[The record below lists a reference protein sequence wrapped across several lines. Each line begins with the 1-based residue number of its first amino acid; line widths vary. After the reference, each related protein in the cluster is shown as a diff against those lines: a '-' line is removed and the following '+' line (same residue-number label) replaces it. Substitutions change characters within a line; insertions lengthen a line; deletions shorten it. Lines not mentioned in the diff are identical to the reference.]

1 MSNIIKIEKNYEYY
15 EKLDNR
21 QKNGGDLLSRIKLW
35 QSAEKDLCDIRVY
48 KNLAELYR
56 LADLNDYSAQYW
68 YKFLN
73 RITEK
78 QDKKEAFNGLGNA
91 YFLLGNVKV
100 SNYYLNNAFLVGG
113 AIDPDDLDEEV
124 VEYFANDFEKGDAYK
139 IVYPPEKADY
149 TSLIEDAKEAF
160 VSGETEKA
168 KSIYNKIPKGS
179 RFYSEARTE
188 LSVIEFVVGNTDKAI
203 EYSFEAV
210 KANEN
215 NLFALCNLSSMY
227 FVKGDKDNSRRYFD
241 RAIKL
246 TPNGYGE
253 NLKLAMACCE
263 QKEHSL
269 ALKYLQ
275 SIEEEKKYDIS
286 VKFLIATANYNL
298 GYLQTAR
305 DKFFEA
311 LSLKGRD
318 YVLEYYIKLTDL
330 AIDRGLDGKKND
342 LKYFMNVPELKAK
355 ENKKEIERLSSL
367 TPDAI
372 SKALKKEETFS
383 LLTWAINY
391 ADSETGKTA
400 IYILASSS
408 LKRAKDYMLSLLLE
422 VSISDYLKRVILTV
436 LTIDGYN
443 KNVGMVVGNVYGKSK
458 LYALSDSVPDRILY
472 SYAGC
477 VSVLAPVGVEN
488 FSKLKETAESIA
500 KADEN
505 ILEKLDGP
513 YLSAVIT
520 VLSKTKVVSEIKNA
534 VKLFKVDENKLLS
547 ALDTIRKNLNN

>member
-1 MSNIIKIEKNYEYY
+1 
-15 EKLDNR
+15 
-21 QKNGGDLLSRIKLW
+21 
-35 QSAEKDLCDIRVY
+35 
-48 KNLAELYR
+48 
-56 LADLNDYSAQYW
+56 
-68 YKFLN
+68 
-73 RITEK
+73 
-78 QDKKEAFNGLGNA
+78 
-91 YFLLGNVKV
+91 
-100 SNYYLNNAFLVGG
+100 
-113 AIDPDDLDEEV
+113 
-124 VEYFANDFEKGDAYK
+124 
-139 IVYPPEKADY
+139 
-149 TSLIEDAKEAF
+149 
-160 VSGETEKA
+160 
-168 KSIYNKIPKGS
+168 
-179 RFYSEARTE
+179 
-188 LSVIEFVVGNTDKAI
+188 
-203 EYSFEAV
+203 
-210 KANEN
+210 
-215 NLFALCNLSSMY
+215 
-227 FVKGDKDNSRRYFD
+227 
-241 RAIKL
+241 
-246 TPNGYGE
+246 
-253 NLKLAMACCE
+253 
-263 QKEHSL
+263 
-269 ALKYLQ
+269 
-275 SIEEEKKYDIS
+275 
-286 VKFLIATANYNL
+286 
-298 GYLQTAR
+298 
-305 DKFFEA
+305 
-311 LSLKGRD
+311 
-318 YVLEYYIKLTDL
+318 
-330 AIDRGLDGKKND
+330 
-342 LKYFMNVPELKAK
+342 MNVPELKAK